1 MKSFGNVL
9 LRLKAQTG
17 LQADKEIAE
26 LLGISPTAFNDRKR
40 RDAFPEDKLLAL
52 ATRRPELNL
61 DVDYVLTGNTENAI
75 ARAAATIGARIRQVR
90 GETDAADFAAALGIA
105 VDELQRIEQGAKKP
119 SAELL
124 KHLMSSSPNVDP
136 VWLLTGKPRT
146 LEGDLTS
153 HEMVLVA
160 NYRAS
165 SPEGQALIRRLA
177 VEAADYARAVASS
190 II

>member
-1 MKSFGNVL
+1 MKSFENVL

-26 LLGISPTAFNDRKR
+26 LLGLKEQAFNARKR

-75 ARAAATIGARIRQVR
+75 ARAAATIGARIRQMR
-90 GETDAADFAAALGIA
+90 GATEAADFAAAMGIA
-105 VDELQRIEQGAKKP
+105 VDELQRIEQGERKP

-124 KHLMSSSPNVDP
+124 KHLMSSSLNVDP
-136 VWLLTGKPRT
+136 LWLLTGKPRT

-153 HEMVLVA
+153 QEMVLVA

-165 SPEGQALIRRLA
+165 SPEGQALIRQLA
-177 VEAADYARAVASS
+177 AASAAYAASTGQANA
-190 II
+190 